1 MAGDDPGA
9 ATIAVILDVI
19 QRAWNA
25 VTGSVKAVMG
35 GAIDILK
42 TGMFIRWRRQM
53 MQSNGSKLKHG
64 YQSLK
69 KLRRHEERG
78 AVLKSVEIG
87 TWDDAKLFKKEL
99 KHAGIDFALTHDKD
113 GNYTL
118 YYKEANEQDVLHAQY
133 NILQQLYG
141 DQSQDEQEQDSAAN
155 DSHEN
160 DRDQDPIPND
170 DREQDD
176 QGREQQEREEQSR
189 SEEEQAIP
197 APRDD
202 RDEETERDDT
212 ASREGRE
219 QDDLER
225 EEQARTNEEREEQI
239 RSNEEQTSPARTE
252 PTERTTSHE
261 QQAPSVTEP
270 VRAEASHP
278 ATNASRSAISHEPLS
293 ELKRQARERARAK
306 NLARAQGKNLSHAR
320 HMNRVKAREF
330 NPGH

>member
-9 ATIAVILDVI
+9 ATIAVILDAI
-19 QRAWNA
+19 QRAWSA

-141 DQSQDEQEQDSAAN
+141 NQSQDEQEQDSATN

-160 DRDQDPIPND
+160 DREQDEQEPTPND

-176 QGREQQEREEQSR
+176 QGREQQEHEEQSR

-197 APRDD
+197 APHDD
-202 RDEETERDDT
+202 RDDDT
-212 ASREGRE
+212 TSREGRE
-219 QDDLER
+219 QDDL
-225 EEQARTNEEREEQI
+225 EREEQI

-278 ATNASRSAISHEPLS
+278 ATNASRNTISHEPLS

-306 NLARAQGKNLSHAR
+306 NLARAQSKNLSHAR
-320 HMNRVKAREF
+320 HANRVKAREF